1 MPPRLTVF
9 FIVEP
14 PDYQVMACYLAASLR
29 EQFGQS
35 VALVGYCP
43 DHKLPAVHPE
53 VIRVLGLL
61 GCAVRPFVT
70 EGRFDPA
77 YPHGNKILATM
88 EPRDTEFS
96 CFMDSDILCLRP
108 NDVANIVAPGQ
119 VSLTPAAWMGWGD
132 QDMWG
137 TIYDI
142 VGLALPTDRI
152 QLMKQKKGKGKVP
165 YFSSGLFS
173 FPEGHRTAAGKSFP
187 QVWYDV
193 ARMVDANPDIPQ
205 KRPYLDQMT
214 LPLAIQKSGLT
225 WNILPD
231 TQHFILGGRSRGKPL
246 PADREIF
253 TVHYRKWPVLK
264 EAGLSG
270 LGKTLLEKHTGIKKM
285 IFAMQEGPQTLE
297 DARALR
303 RAKKAERLLK
313 KNAPAKVDGIPP
325 SG

>member
-1 MPPRLTVF
+1 MSPRLTVF

-29 EQFGQS
+29 EQFGDT

-43 DHKLPAVHPE
+43 ARKLDLVLPE
-53 VIRVLGLL
+53 VKRVLAKL
-61 GCAVRPFVT
+61 GCEVRPFQV

-96 CFMDSDILCLRP
+96 CFMDSDILCLKP
-108 NDVANIVAPGQ
+108 NRVDNIVAAGK

-132 QDMWG
+132 QDMWQV
-137 TIYDI
+137 IYDI
-142 VGLALPTDRI
+142 VGIPLPDERVK
-152 QLMKQKKGKGKVP
+152 LMKQKKGDGKVP

-173 FPEGHRTAAGKSFP
+173 FPEQYRTADGKSFP

-193 ARMVDANPDIPQ
+193 AQAVDANPDIPQ

-214 LPLAIQKSGLT
+214 LPLAIQKAGLD

-246 PADREIF
+246 PEDREVF

-264 EAGLSG
+264 EAGFSG
-270 LGKTLLEKHTGIKKM
+270 LAKTLLEKHVGIKKLNL
-285 IFAMQEGPQTLE
+285 AADDPE
-297 DARALR
+297 AAKNAKAAR
-303 RAKKAERLLK
+303 RAKKAARERK
-313 KNAPAKVDGIPP
+313 KNAAGAARGVAQAG
-325 SG
+325 

>member
-1 MPPRLTVF
+1 MSPRLTVF

-29 EQFGQS
+29 EQFGDS

-43 DHKLPAVHPE
+43 APKLDLVHDQ
-53 VIRVLGLL
+53 VKVVLGKL
-61 GCAVRPFVT
+61 GCEVRPFQV
-70 EGRFDPA
+70 EGRFDPP

-108 NDVANIVAPGQ
+108 NDVANITAAGK

-132 QDMWG
+132 QDMWSV
-137 TIYDI
+137 IYDT
-142 VGLALPTDRI
+142 VGLPLPDDRI
-152 QLMKQKKGKGKVP
+152 RLMKQKKGEGKVP

-173 FPEGHRTAAGKSFP
+173 FPEQYRTTEGKSFP
-187 QVWYDV
+187 QVWYEV
-193 ARMVDANPDIPQ
+193 AQAVDANPDIPQ

-214 LPLAIQKSGLT
+214 LPLAIQKAGLD

-231 TQHFILGGRSRGKPL
+231 TQHFILGGRSRGEPL
-246 PADREIF
+246 PEGLDIY

-264 EAGLSG
+264 EAKLSG
-270 LGKTLLEKHTGIKKM
+270 LAKQLLEKHVGIKKM
-285 IFAMQEGPQTLE
+285 IFAMQDDPDALE
-297 DARALR
+297 TARLKRRDNKAR
-303 RAKKAERLLK
+303 RAE
-313 KNAPAKVDGIPP
+313 KNAADAKVVVPQPD
-325 SG
+325 

>member
-1 MPPRLTVF
+1 MSPRLTIF

-29 EQFGQS
+29 EQFGDS

-43 DHKLPAVHPE
+43 APKLDLVHE
-53 VIRVLGLL
+53 QVKIVLGKL
-61 GCAVRPFVT
+61 GCEVRPFQV
-70 EGRFDPA
+70 EGRFDPP

-108 NDVANIVAPGQ
+108 NDMANITATGK

-137 TIYDI
+137 VIYDI
-142 VGLALPTDRI
+142 VGLPLPQDRI
-152 QLMKQKKGKGKVP
+152 KLMKQKKGAGKVP

-173 FPEGHRTAAGKSFP
+173 FPEQYRTADGKSFP
-187 QVWYDV
+187 QVWYEV
-193 ARMVDANPDIPQ
+193 AQAVDANPDIPQ

-214 LPLAIQKSGLT
+214 LPLAIQKAGLD

-246 PADREIF
+246 PEDRDIY
-253 TVHYRKWPVLK
+253 TVHYRRWPVLK

-270 LGKTLLEKHTGIKKM
+270 LAKTLLLKHVGIKKM
-285 IFAMQEGPQTLE
+285 IFVMQDAPDAIENVRTKRRDNKAKRLEKIAADRADVTPQQ
-297 DARALR
+297 
-303 RAKKAERLLK
+303 
-313 KNAPAKVDGIPP
+313 G
-325 SG
+325 

>member
-1 MPPRLTVF
+1 MSPRLTIF

-29 EQFGQS
+29 EQFGDS

-43 DHKLPAVHPE
+43 APKLDLVHE
-53 VIRVLGLL
+53 QVKIVLGKL
-61 GCAVRPFVT
+61 GCEVRPFQV
-70 EGRFDPA
+70 EGRFDPP

-108 NDVANIVAPGQ
+108 NDMANITATGK

-137 TIYDI
+137 VIYDI
-142 VGLALPTDRI
+142 VGLPLPQDRI
-152 QLMKQKKGKGKVP
+152 KLMKQKKGAGKVP

-173 FPEGHRTAAGKSFP
+173 FPEQYRTADGKSFP
-187 QVWYDV
+187 QVWYEV
-193 ARMVDANPDIPQ
+193 AQAVDANPDIPQ

-214 LPLAIQKSGLT
+214 LPLAIQKAGLD

-246 PADREIF
+246 PEDRDIY
-253 TVHYRKWPVLK
+253 TVHYRRWPVLK

-270 LGKTLLEKHTGIKKM
+270 LAKTLLLKHVGIKKM
-285 IFAMQEGPQTLE
+285 IFVMQDAPDAIENVRTKRRDNKAKRLEKIAADRADVTPPQ
-297 DARALR
+297 
-303 RAKKAERLLK
+303 
-313 KNAPAKVDGIPP
+313 G
-325 SG
+325 

>member
-1 MPPRLTVF
+1 MSPRLTVF

-29 EQFGQS
+29 EQFGDS

-43 DHKLPAVHPE
+43 AQKLDLVHDE
-53 VIRVLGLL
+53 VKRVLAKM
-61 GCAVRPFVT
+61 GCEVRPFHAL
-70 EGRFDPA
+70 GRFDPA

-108 NDVANIVAPGQ
+108 NAVENIVAPGK

-137 TIYDI
+137 VIYDT
-142 VGLALPTDRI
+142 VGIPLPESRI
-152 QLMKQKKGKGKVP
+152 KLMKQKKGDGKVP

-173 FPEGHRTAAGKSFP
+173 FPEQYRTADGKSFP
-187 QVWYDV
+187 QVWYEV
-193 ARMVDANPDIPQ
+193 AQTVDANPDIPQ

-214 LPLAIQKSGLT
+214 LPLAIQKAGLD

-246 PADREIF
+246 PEDREIF

-270 LGKTLLEKHTGIKKM
+270 LGKTLLEKHVGIKKLTLV
-285 IFAMQEGPQTLE
+285 MQGEPKTSAASRAE
-297 DARALR
+297 RREKKAARAL
-303 RAKKAERLLK
+303 KKIAADQGDLT
-313 KNAPAKVDGIPP
+313 PAG
-325 SG
+325 S

>member
-1 MPPRLTVF
+1 MSPRLTVF

-29 EQFGQS
+29 EQFGDS

-43 DHKLPAVHPE
+43 AHKLDLVHDQ
-53 VIRVLGLL
+53 VKVVLGKM
-61 GCAVRPFVT
+61 GCEVRPFQV
-70 EGRFDPA
+70 EGRFDPL

-108 NDVANIVAPGQ
+108 NAVENIVADGK

-142 VGLALPTDRI
+142 VGLPLPESRI
-152 QLMKQKKGKGKVP
+152 KLMKQKKGEGKVP

-173 FPEGHRTAAGKSFP
+173 FPEQYRTAEGKSFP
-187 QVWYDV
+187 QVWYEV
-193 ARMVDANPDIPQ
+193 AQMVDADPRIPQ

-214 LPLAIQKSGLT
+214 LPLAIQKAGLD

-231 TQHFILGGRSRGKPL
+231 AQHFILGGRSRGKPL
-246 PADREIF
+246 PEDREIF

-264 EAGLSG
+264 EAKLSG
-270 LGKTLLEKHTGIKKM
+270 LAKELLQKHVGIKKLL
-285 IFAMQEGPQTLE
+285 FAMQDDPQALE
-297 DARALR
+297 TMRAER
-303 RAKKAERLLK
+303 RAKKAKRAEGKAADATDL
-313 KNAPAKVDGIPP
+313 
-325 SG
+325 